1 MLSSLQASKER
12 IVNHS
17 SKASIVFID
26 SAVEECDR
34 LIGGLAAGTEVFTL
48 NPRRCGVEQITEF
61 LAQRT
66 DTSATPFIDTIHIVS
81 HGSPGCLYLGNTQL
95 SPHNLEIY
103 AQQLQQWDKHLNIG
117 NSVWGNYSQFSIL
130 LYGCNVAAGE
140 IGKAFVLRLSQLTD
154 ADIAASINPTG
165 SAAKGGDWQLQ
176 FFTAK
181 MTVALAF
188 DETVLKSYSHVLGG
202 TTRYWKG
209 AGADKYW
216 SNPLNWSGDA
226 VPETEDDVIFNDA
239 GTKDV
244 VLNIIPQIKSLTI
257 SPEYTG
263 TLSGWHELTVLEN
276 VLIQGGTVNISLE
289 AGGNITIENGT
300 VNSYLS
306 ANGDLTIKN
315 GTVAW
320 NGGSINGNTCL
331 SGGVVSFASNY
342 NSYYIFYGNFIRA
355 GGTTKGTPIFGFYGS
370 NPQTFNAGIEG
381 MTLRDLYNCCPLTL
395 QGKVTLNGF
404 FSNCGTLNL
413 TAGATIDASAVCSY
427 QNTGTILEIG
437 TIVRQDKAKTLTS
450 KQDKPVSCLTPSAGD
465 QRFLALEG
473 AKESLNENVLQTV
486 QVTYN
491 SVPTFV

>member
-17 SKASIVFID
+17 SKPSIVFID
-26 SAVEECDR
+26 SAVEECDH
-34 LIGGLAAGTEVFTL
+34 LISGVLAGTEICTL
-48 NPRRCGVEQITEF
+48 TPRRCGVEQITEF
-61 LAQRT
+61 LAQRAG
-66 DTSATPFIDTIHIVS
+66 TSNPPFVETIHIVS

-95 SPHNLEIY
+95 NPHNLNVY
-103 AQQLQQWDKHLNIG
+103 ADSLQQWGQHLNMGHLMTG
-117 NSVWGNYSQFSIL
+117 NHSPFSIL

-140 IGKAFVLRLSQLTD
+140 LGKAFVLRLSQLTG

-165 SAAKGGDWQLQ
+165 SAAKGGDWELQ

-181 MTVALAF
+181 MKVALAF
-188 DETVLKSYSHVLGG
+188 DESILKSYSHVFSGN
-202 TTRYWKG
+202 TRYWTG

-216 SNPLNWSGDA
+216 SNPLNWVGEA
-226 VPETEDDVIFNDA
+226 VPEAEDHVIFDST

-244 VLNIIPQIKSLTI
+244 VLNIAPQIKSLTI

-263 TLSGWHELTVLEN
+263 TLSGWQELVVSEN
-276 VLIQGGTVNISLE
+276 ILIQGGTVNLNLD
-289 AGGNITIENGT
+289 AGGDITIENGT

-306 ANGDLTIKN
+306 ANGNFTVKN

-320 NGGSINGNTCL
+320 EGGNINGNTCL

-355 GGTTKGTPIFGFYGS
+355 GGKTKGTPIFGFYGS
-370 NPQTFNAGIEG
+370 NSQTFNAGSEG

-404 FSNCGTLNL
+404 FSNTGTLNL
-413 TAGATIDASAVCSY
+413 TAGAILDASAVYCY
-427 QNTGTILEIG
+427 HNTGTILEIG
-437 TIVRQDKAKTLTS
+437 TILRQDKATTLTQQ
-450 KQDKPVSCLTPSAGD
+450 QDEPVPCMTSSE
-465 QRFLALEG
+465 QRFRTLE
-473 AKESLNENVLQTV
+473 AVNESRDEKVLQTV
-486 QVTYN
+486 HVTHH
-491 SVPTFV
+491 SVASFV

>member
-1 MLSSLQASKER
+1 MLSILQASKER
-12 IVNHS
+12 IVSHS
-17 SKASIVFID
+17 SKPSIVFID

-34 LIGGLAAGTEVFTL
+34 LIGGLAAGTEVFIL
-48 NPRRCGVEQITEF
+48 NPRRCGIEQITKF

-66 DTSATPFIDTIHIVS
+66 GTFATPFVDTIHIVS

-95 SPHNLEIY
+95 NPHNVDLY
-103 AQQLQQWDKHLNIG
+103 ANSLQQWVKYLNIG
-117 NSVWGNYSQFSIL
+117 NFVGGNNSPASIL
-130 LYGCNVAAGE
+130 LYGCDVAAGE
-140 IGKAFVLRLSQLTD
+140 LGKAFVLGLSQLTG

-176 FFTAK
+176 FFTAR

-188 DETVLKSYSHVLGG
+188 DESVLKSYSHVFSG

-226 VPETEDDVIFNDA
+226 VPEAEDDVIFNDA
-239 GTKDV
+239 GAKDV
-244 VLNIIPQIKSLTI
+244 VLNINPQIKSLTI

-263 TLSGWHELTVLEN
+263 TLSGWHELAVSEN
-276 VLIQGGTVNISLE
+276 VLIQGGTVNINLE
-289 AGGNITIENGT
+289 AGGDITIENGT

-306 ANGDLTIKN
+306 ANGNFTIKS

-331 SGGVVSFASNY
+331 SGGVVSFASKY

-427 QNTGTILEIG
+427 QNTGTIIEIG
-437 TIVRQDKAKTLTS
+437 TIVRQDKTKTLTP
-450 KQDKPVSCLTPSAGD
+450 KQDQPVPCNTAGAGE

-473 AKESLNENVLQTV
+473 ANESLNEKVLQAV
-486 QVTYN
+486 QVTHN
-491 SVPTFV
+491 SVPSFV